1 MQSKTICLAPG
12 ITADDN
18 GNYTGVT
25 ETITGDNWFITSF
38 IVNNQAKSEVAIEL
52 KFTKSDN
59 STFTIPFKLT
69 AYQTDTASMAMD
81 LRIAMPDGTT
91 ITITSSAAEVDAMFS
106 LVSPN

>member
-12 ITADDN
+12 TTADGN
-18 GNYTGVT
+18 GNYTGASAA
-25 ETITGDNWFITSF
+25 ITGDNWFITSL
-38 IVNNQAKSEVAIEL
+38 IVNNQAKNEVAVEL

-59 STFTIPFKLT
+59 ATFTIPFKLT
-69 AYQTDTASMAMD
+69 AYQTATAAMAMD
-81 LRIAMPDGTT
+81 LRIAVPNGTT